1 MIIASVRYD
10 EQCFLCVVCT
20 FHFAEA
26 QINSIQQSRLPLRR
40 RIHQSVLQIFYTGRE
55 RTGQLRPVV
64 KINQQELVLR
74 VCSAEKLY
82 RGGPGFFDLVAHAP
96 AHIENH
102 ADRDG
107 HILARKAQNF
117 LLHSVFEYAEVALFQ
132 PGHKPPIRIRHGNV
146 DQR

>member
-10 EQCFLCVVCT
+10 EQCFLCVVCA

-26 QINSIQQSRLPLRR
+26 QINSIQQSRLPVRGR
-40 RIHQSVLQIFYTGRE
+40 KHQPVLQIFDAGCE
-55 RTGQLRPVV
+55 RAGQLRAIVE
-64 KINQQELVLR
+64 INQ
-74 VCSAEKLY
+74 EKLVFRI
-82 RGGPGFFDLVAHAP
+82 RGMEKLNRRLPGSFNLVAHAP